1 MNQHLF
7 CTYHLSSSVYSEVVN
22 DRALLNGPAD
32 ALGGIIDKLMCQ
44 ILDKWWMCSTNCK
57 WKSSELLSQNDE
69 IFAASQASNVK
80 RTLAV

>member
-1 MNQHLF
+1 MNELFLLNEPTLF

-44 ILDKWWMCSTNCK
+44 ILDK
-57 WKSSELLSQNDE
+57 
-69 IFAASQASNVK
+69 
-80 RTLAV
+80 